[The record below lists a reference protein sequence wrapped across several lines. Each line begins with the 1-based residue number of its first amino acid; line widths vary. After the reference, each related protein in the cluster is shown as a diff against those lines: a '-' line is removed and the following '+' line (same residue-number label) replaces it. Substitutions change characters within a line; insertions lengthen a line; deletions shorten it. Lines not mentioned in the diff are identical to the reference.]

1 MFLPIDL
8 VILLL
13 EVYLKMI
20 TGEHKI
26 CISYAYHSIGIAE
39 DN

>member
-20 TGEHKI
+20 TSEHKTWV
-26 CISYAYHSIGIAE
+26 SYAYRSIGIAE